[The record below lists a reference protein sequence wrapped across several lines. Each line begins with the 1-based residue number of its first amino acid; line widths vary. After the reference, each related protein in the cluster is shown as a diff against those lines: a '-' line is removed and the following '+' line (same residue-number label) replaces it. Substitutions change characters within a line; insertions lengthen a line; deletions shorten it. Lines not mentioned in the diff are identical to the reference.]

1 MHEAPKRIPSIT
13 TESDKSDS
21 ANEAA
26 LRVTNTTLA
35 VGITSEEE
43 EEKYTAKLLKGQTS
57 ISRHSGAVNEHF

>member
-13 TESDKSDS
+13 TESEKSDS
-21 ANEAA
+21 ANEAV

-43 EEKYTAKLLKGQTS
+43 EEKIHGKTAERTDK
-57 ISRHSGAVNEHF
+57 HFTTFRCRK